1 MGHMKK
7 LMALVALSF
16 LLASTASA
24 HEGAIDLTGNGISC
38 KGISIYQDGTYRV
51 SGRCDGLVYPYETLY
66 SKYVLWGKTTTRGE
80 VTRIAEIDRGYFAG
94 SINGEFDAM
103 YVTAE
108 QDGLVRK
115 MGDKQIVSGSV
126 APFSFDKSKTT
137 TAPVTTA
144 PTTTTTK
151 ATTTSTA
158 ATTVAATTS
167 TAGAV
172 IGKIVSSLL
181 VVILVIVGLAIGAS
195 LLFRSRGSVSSH

>member
-7 LMALVALSF
+7 LLALVALYF
-16 LLASTASA
+16 LLAPAASA

-126 APFSFDKSKTT
+126 AAFSFDKSKTT
-137 TAPVTTA
+137 TAPVSSTTA
-144 PTTTTTK
+144 TTTK

-167 TAGAV
+167 NAGAV

>member
-7 LMALVALSF
+7 LLALLALSF
-16 LLASTASA
+16 LLTPTASA

-115 MGDKQIVSGSV
+115 MGDKRIVSGSV
-126 APFSFDKSKTT
+126 TPFSFDKSKTT
-137 TAPVTTA
+137 TAPVTTTPA
-144 PTTTTTK
+144 TTTK
-151 ATTTSTA
+151 TTTSNA

-167 TAGAV
+167 NAGAV
-172 IGKIVSSLL
+172 VGKIVSSLL

>member
-7 LMALVALSF
+7 LLALVALSF
-16 LLASTASA
+16 LFAPAASA

-137 TAPVTTA
+137 TAPVTSTTA
-144 PTTTTTK
+144 TTTK
-151 ATTTSTA
+151 ATTTTA

-167 TAGAV
+167 NAGAV